1 MCREKNR
8 MCDFSFSFLCRFS
21 CCNFVAFY
29 RCLRLNYRL
38 LSVVG
43 VSPQSYRNYRFPWG
57 HNSFDTKFMF
67 PDENP
72 RVKCAKQFFLLSNL
86 QI

>member
-1 MCREKNR
+1 MRKIGCAIFR
-8 MCDFSFSFLCRFS
+8 FLFCVVLV
-21 CCNFVAFY
+21 VAT
-29 RCLRLNYRL
+29 LLHSIVVYRL
-38 LSVVG
+38 LSVVD
-43 VSPQSYRNYRFPWG
+43 VSPQIYRNYRFPWG